1 MKINHYLQNL
11 NNIPGCVEES
21 IKRFEIHSSIRSIN
35 ENVQVDKRF
44 SFSQVNSDDVKQ
56 EIKHLNNKK
65 TGTFLNIPTKQ
76 LKETMDII
84 CEPLKNIWNN
94 EIIQNKIFPK
104 NLKLADITPIF
115 KALETILVENYRPIS
130 ILPTISKI
138 FERIM
143 QKQMNDFVEVH
154 LSPYLCGY
162 RKGYNSQ
169 YALLAMIERWKMSL
183 DNNGFAGC
191 VLMDLSKAF
200 DAINHQLLIAKL
212 YAYGFSKDAYEL
224 IYNYLSKRWHRTKIN
239 VSFSTWAELLSGV
252 PQGLVL
258 GPPIFNIYIND
269 LFYEFINTSVCNLA
283 DDTTPYVCDINLP
296 NMLHNLEYDTKS
308 ATFV

>member
-1 MKINHYLQNL
+1 M
-11 NNIPGCVEES
+11 
-21 IKRFEIHSSIRSIN
+21 R
-35 ENVQVDKRF
+35 
-44 SFSQVNSDDVKQ
+44 
-56 EIKHLNNKK
+56 
-65 TGTFLNIPTKQ
+65 
-76 LKETMDII
+76 
-84 CEPLKNIWNN
+84 LKNIWNN

-115 KALETILVENYRPIS
+115 KALETSLVENYRPIS
-130 ILPTISKI
+130 ILPAISEI
-138 FERIM
+138 FGRIM
-143 QKQMNDFVEVH
+143 QKQMNDFVEMH

-169 YALLAMIERWKMSL
+169 CALLAMIERWKMSR

-200 DAINHQLLIAKL
+200 DTINHQLLIAKL
-212 YAYGFSKDAYEL
+212 YAYGFSKDACEL

-252 PQGLVL
+252 PQGSIL

-269 LFYEFINTSVCNLA
+269 LFYEFINTSVCL
-283 DDTTPYVCDINLP
+283 
-296 NMLHNLEYDTKS
+296 
-308 ATFV
+308 